1 MAPLAHQ
8 ALAHRAHEALELLDL
23 LELLA
28 SDQRPP
34 VGSPQPPK
42 NPPIELGLK
51 FTLGKGQLYARLSA
65 PIPFRYRGIFL
76 VQGAEEVGPLF
87 GQRPHDLTQ
96 GMHES

>member
-1 MAPLAHQ
+1 MAP
-8 ALAHRAHEALELLDL
+8 LAHRAHEALEPLDIL
-23 LELLA
+23 RRRLKQA
-28 SDQRPP
+28 GR
-34 VGSPQPPK
+34 PQPPK

-51 FTLGKGQLYARLSA
+51 FTLGMGQLYARLSA